1 MKQDPK
7 VDNDL
12 QKAIDDIT
20 NTTEIDPVFDDAV
33 ATPVGDTADEPAKIS
48 VEEEKTIIE
57 DTPMAKT
64 EEVPFAEETSVKE
77 SIINNANRGG
87 SNPPA
92 NVQDIKE
99 AALRDLTPLLEKV
112 DLTPAQRFGFYRNAI
127 DRFGDFGVIEA
138 AYHTATGIQDDR
150 ERGEALLYLVD
161 LIDRM

>member
-1 MKQDPK
+1 MKHDPK

-20 NTTEIDPVFDDAV
+20 NTTEADPVFDDAV
-33 ATPVGDTADEPAKIS
+33 AAPVEDTASEPTSIA
-48 VEEEKTIIE
+48 VEETVE
-57 DTPMAKT
+57 DTPMEETT
-64 EEVPFAEETSVKE
+64 EETFVEEEAPVAETAPVS
-77 SIINNANRGG
+77 GG

-92 NVQDIKE
+92 NMQEIKE

-127 DRFGDFGVIEA
+127 DRFGDYSVIEA

-161 LIDRM
+161 VIDRM